1 LGAISEQLKSQLKH
15 TEIKFNTK
23 VKAVGDNYILT
34 ENDEKIPTHFTIIA
48 TEAAQLVS
56 NLNNQHQKW
65 KSCDNLYF
73 EVEKRGLSKP
83 LIGLVADKN
92 ALVNNIFY
100 HNSVETTQS
109 GPKELLSVTV
119 VKDHQLSN
127 NELIDKVVSELQQ
140 FCGVEQP
147 KFLKM
152 YHINQALPDLEDL
165 YYDIS
170 PTETQLKPTIYLA
183 GDHLLNG
190 SLNAAMT
197 SGERAAQGV
206 IMSLEDGLVVENL
219 TSEYI

>member
-1 LGAISEQLKSQLKH
+1 LFASVGSLSDKWKIFKLNRALKGKSLETIFESESKSTLTYLKDKGFSEKIVSQFFSPFFSGIFLEPDLKTSSRMFEFVYKMFGEGLAVLPKSGIGAISEQLKSQLKH

-92 ALVNNIFY
+92 AWLIISFI
-100 HNSVETTQS
+100 TT
-109 GPKELLSVTV
+109 V
-119 VKDHQLSN
+119 
-127 NELIDKVVSELQQ
+127 
-140 FCGVEQP
+140 
-147 KFLKM
+147 
-152 YHINQALPDLEDL
+152 
-165 YYDIS
+165 
-170 PTETQLKPTIYLA
+170 LKP
-183 GDHLLNG
+183 LNRD
-190 SLNAAMT
+190 LRNYY
-197 SGERAAQGV
+197 RLQ
-206 IMSLEDGLVVENL
+206 
-219 TSEYI
+219 